1 MTRRGNRVPRLLRI
15 FLWLAL
21 PLVVWLALR
30 GLDVRQVGRVLGQL
44 GPIQIAVLLVV
55 NLLVVCALAGRWW
68 AILAA
73 DGHVVPYGAATLY
86 RLAGF
91 GITYFTPGT
100 QFGGEPLQAYLVH
113 RRHAVPAAKAAA
125 AIVLDR
131 ALELAVNFGF
141 LALGMATVLHLGI
154 YPRGTAWV
162 LTVGA
167 LVLLAAP
174 VAYLAGAWGGRAPGS
189 WIVTRMA
196 KWAGSAP
203 WFVKLRS
210 STAAAE
216 AEVSRMAHDRPA
228 GLILGLI
235 FSAMTWVT
243 LLAEW
248 WLVLRYL
255 GIELDLERLIAVVT
269 ATRLALFVP
278 VPGALGALEAS
289 LVLSLSALGHTPEQA
304 LAVAA
309 VVRVRDIA
317 FAATGVWLG
326 GVLAGRTPSAA
337 TTESP
342 AESTTPS

>member
-1 MTRRGNRVPRLLRI
+1 MNRNGRRVPRLLRI
-15 FLWLAL
+15 FLWLAF
-21 PLVVWLALR
+21 PLVVLFALR
-30 GLDVRQVGRVLGQL
+30 GLDLREVGRVLGQL
-44 GPIQIAVLLVV
+44 GPIQIAVLLAV
-55 NLLVVCALAGRWW
+55 NLLAVCALAGRWW
-68 AILAA
+68 AIMAA
-73 DGHVVPYGAATLY
+73 DGHVVPYQAATLY

-141 LALGMATVLHLGI
+141 VALGMATVLHLGI
-154 YPRGTAWV
+154 YPRGTAWA
-162 LTVGA
+162 LTGGA
-167 LVLLAAP
+167 LFLFAAP
-174 VAYLAGAWGGRAPGS
+174 VIYLAGAWQGRAPGS
-189 WIVTRMA
+189 WLMTRME

-203 WFVKLRS
+203 WLAKLRRGA
-210 STAAAE
+210 AAAE

-228 GLILGLI
+228 GPLVGLV
-235 FSAMTWVT
+235 FSAAAWVT

-248 WLVLRYL
+248 WLVLSYL
-255 GIELDLERLIAVVT
+255 GIRLDPERLIAVVT

-289 LVLSLSALGHTPEQA
+289 LVLSLSALGFSPEKA

-317 FAATGVWLG
+317 FGATGVWLG
-326 GVLAGRTPSAA
+326 GVLLGRGKRLQQKAA
-337 TTESP
+337 E
-342 AESTTPS
+342 